1 MCLFACV
8 CLDMLKVLR
17 RELIFDAG
25 SNNTIECEMSSQ
37 SSTNRW
43 DLSYPSQGHGKPQ
56 IIPVFNGLKIKSD
69 FADSFYVQPVNRS
82 DHWASV
88 VTLLN
93 IRPLHAGL
101 NKCLDASDDLTKLDQ
116 RVSIIG
122 EKSVCGFAHNLFQQ
136 YLPIA

>member
-1 MCLFACV
+1 
-8 CLDMLKVLR
+8 MLEVLR
-17 RELIFDAG
+17 REFIFDAG

-43 DLSYPSQGHGKPQ
+43 DLSYPSQGRGEPP
-56 IIPVFNGLKIKSD
+56 IIPVSNGLKIKSD
-69 FADSFYVQPVNRS
+69 FADSIDVQPVNRS

-101 NKCLDASDDLTKLDQ
+101 YKCLGASDDLAKMDQ
-116 RVSIIG
+116 RISIIG
-122 EKSVCGFAHNLFQQ
+122 K
-136 YLPIA
+136 